1 MPDFDDD
8 VQLDTSQVEDRRG
21 SGGGFGPTMSG
32 GGMARIPGGGLTVG
46 GGVIGLIITLAIVL
60 LGGGVID
67 TGGTSVPSGYGQL
80 NDRTFDGQ
88 GGTGNL
94 AEECRTGADADRR
107 EDCALVAYIN
117 STQSYWV
124 NALAQRGERY
134 TPARTQF
141 FTGSTRTGCGDA
153 TSEVGP
159 FYCPLDQKVYIDL
172 GFFDELR
179 TRFGASGGSFA
190 QAYVLAHEYG
200 HHLQNLFGTLS
211 GANSRDTGPQ
221 SEAVRV
227 ELQADCYAGV
237 WASNA
242 VATGFLTSLSDKDIA
257 DALNA
262 AAAVGDDRIQKQVQG
277 RVNPESWTHGSA
289 EQRQRWFRTGYQS
302 GDPAACNTFRGQV

>member
-1 MPDFDDD
+1 MHMPDFRDD
-8 VQLDTSQVEDRRG
+8 VRLDTSQVEDRRG
-21 SGGGFGPTMSG
+21 RRGGFGPSMGGMG
-32 GGMARIPGGGLTVG
+32 GGRIPGGGMTVG
-46 GGVIGLIITLAIVL
+46 GGIVGLIITLAVVL

-67 TGGTSVPSGYGQL
+67 TGGTSVPSGYGRL
-80 NDRTFDGQ
+80 NDQTFDGR
-88 GGTGNL
+88 GAGTL
-94 AEECRTGADADRR
+94 AQECRTGADADRR

-117 STQSYWV
+117 SIQVYW
-124 NALAQRGERY
+124 ADAFARRGERY
-134 TPARTQF
+134 TPATTQF
-141 FTGSTRTGCGDA
+141 FSGSTRTACGNA
-153 TSEVGP
+153 TSQVGP

-200 HHLQNLFGTLS
+200 HHIQNLFGTLS
-211 GANSRDTGPQ
+211 GANNRDTGPQ

-237 WASNA
+237 WAGNA
-242 VATGFLTSLSDKDIA
+242 VATGFLVLEPDDIPN
-257 DALNA
+257 ALNA

-289 EQRQRWFRTGYQS
+289 AQRQRWFRTGYET
-302 GDPAACNTFRGQV
+302 GDPASCNTFQGQV

>member
-8 VQLDTSQVEDRRG
+8 VQLDTSQVEDRR
-21 SGGGFGPTMSG
+21 SRGGGFGPTMGG

-46 GGVIGLIITLAIVL
+46 GGVIGLIITLAIAL

-67 TGGTSVPSGYGQL
+67 TGGTSVPSGYGEL
-80 NDRTFDGQ
+80 NDQTFDGQ
-88 GGTGNL
+88 GTGNL
-94 AEECRTGADADRR
+94 AQECRTGADADRR
-107 EDCALVAYIN
+107 EDCALVGYIN
-117 STQSYWV
+117 SIQSYWG

-141 FTGSTRTGCGDA
+141 FTGATNTGCGRA

-172 GFFDELR
+172 DFFDELR

-211 GANSRDTGPQ
+211 GANNRDTGPQ

-242 VATGFLTSLSDKDIA
+242 VATGFLTSLSDRDIA

-302 GDPAACNTFRGQV
+302 GDPASCNTFQGQV